1 MTTTRKIDYLIIG
14 QGIAGTMVAH
24 AARQHGLSI
33 HVIDQPQPQS
43 ATKVSAGLMNP
54 ITGRKFVKSWRV
66 DELLPAARLAYAHL
80 GEQLGRGASYFA
92 PRPIIRALAHP
103 KDANNWEVRASIPG
117 YGPYISD
124 EGTAG
129 PYTDRIVPAT
139 GYGVV
144 QGGGRVAVQA
154 LLADFRAMLRAEGR
168 LTEAAMDY
176 EALRWEAGGV
186 HYQGLEARYVV
197 CCEGIGV
204 QANPYFNYLPVQG
217 NKGEV
222 LRIRI
227 PGFVPDRILKQQ
239 LFLVPLGGDEFWVGS
254 TYFNTFEA
262 VTPSE
267 RGREALLQKLERLLR
282 VPYEV
287 LEHQAAV
294 RPTVP
299 DRRPL
304 IGRHPAYE
312 QLVLFNGMG
321 TKGASLAP
329 YWAAQLVAHLEK
341 GTPLDVAV
349 GHERYPVREG

>member
-1 MTTTRKIDYLIIG
+1 MTTTRRIDYLIIG

-24 AARQHGLSI
+24 AARQRGLSI
-33 HVIDQPQPQS
+33 HVIDRPQPQS
-43 ATKVSAGLMNP
+43 ATRVSAGLMNP

-66 DELLPAARLAYAHL
+66 DDLLPAARLAYAQL
-80 GEQLGRGASYFA
+80 GEQLARGTSYFA
-92 PRPIIRALAHP
+92 SRPIIRALAHP
-103 KDANNWEVRASIPG
+103 KDQNNWEVRASIPG
-117 YGPYISD
+117 YAPYISD
-124 EGTAG
+124 ESTAG
-129 PYTDRIVPAT
+129 GYAPLIVPAT

-154 LLADFRAMLRAEGR
+154 LLADFRAR
-168 LTEAAMDY
+168 LLADGALWESPMDY
-176 EALRWEAGGV
+176 DALDLTAGTGR
-186 HYQGLEARYVV
+186 YKGLEARYVV
-197 CCEGIGV
+197 CCEGIGI
-204 QANPYFNYLPVQG
+204 QTNPYFRHLPVQG

-254 TYFNTFEA
+254 TYFNAFESA
-262 VTPSE
+262 APSE
-267 RGREALLQKLERLLR
+267 RGRAALVEKLERLLR

-287 LEHQAAV
+287 LDHQAAV

-329 YWAAQLVAHLEK
+329 YWAAQLVEHLEE
-341 GTPLDVAV
+341 GTPLDEAV